1 MKKIYQ
7 TLILTVLLFISSSS
21 MAVVHSVVVSNFQF
35 TPASLSVNVGDTIV
49 WTLGSGNH
57 TTTSNTIPVGADPWD
72 SPINSSVQSFTYII
86 TVAGTYDYICT
97 PHVFAGQIVAIN
109 TGINSLDLFSN
120 FNIFSVRPSIYN
132 ISYSLAR
139 SGNIKISVY
148 DITGKSAKILKSSYQ
163 TAGTYTSNYNFEDLK
178 KGIYIFEMIIDK
190 HRFTKRLVI
199 D

>member
-21 MAVVHSVVVSNFQF
+21 IAVVHSVVVSNFQF

-72 SPINSSVQSFTYII
+72 SPINSNVQSFTYVI

>member
-21 MAVVHSVVVSNFQF
+21 IAVVHSVVVSNFQF

-57 TTTSNTIPVGADPWD
+57 TTTSNTIPVGANPWD

-132 ISYSLAR
+132 VSYSLAR

>member
-21 MAVVHSVVVSNFQF
+21 IAVVHSIVVSNFQF

-72 SPINSSVQSFTYII
+72 SPINSTVQSFTYVIN
-86 TVAGTYDYICT
+86 VAGTYDYICT

-132 ISYSLAR
+132 VSYSLAR

>member
-7 TLILTVLLFISSSS
+7 TLILTTLLFISTSS

>member
-7 TLILTVLLFISSSS
+7 TLILSVLLLISTSST
-21 MAVVHSVVVSNFQF
+21 AVVHTIVVSNIQF
-35 TPASLSVNVGDTIV
+35 SPASLSVNVGDTIF
-49 WTLGSGNH
+49 WTLGSGSH
-57 TTTSNTIPVGADPWD
+57 TTTSTTIPVGADPWD
-72 SPINSSVQSFTYII
+72 NQINPNVQNFTYVI

-97 PHVFAGQIVAIN
+97 LHPFSGQIVAIN

-132 ISYSLAR
+132 ISYSLAH

-148 DITGKSAKILKSSYQ
+148 DITGKSTKVLKSSFQ
-163 TAGTYTSNYNFEDLK
+163 SAGNYLSTYNFEDLK

-190 HRFTKRLVI
+190 HRFTKRLII

>member
-7 TLILTVLLFISSSS
+7 TLILSALLFVSTSSI
-21 MAVVHSVVVSNFQF
+21 AVVHSVVVSNFQF

-49 WTLGSGNH
+49 WTFGGGTH
-57 TTTSNTIPVGADPWD
+57 TTTSNTIPLGADAWD
-72 SPINSSVQSFTYII
+72 RPINSIVQSFTYVI

-97 PHVFAGQIVAIN
+97 PHSFTGQIVAIN
-109 TGINSLDLFSN
+109 TGINTLDLFSN
-120 FNIFSVRPSIYN
+120 FNIYALRSSTYN
-132 ISYSLAR
+132 VSYSLTR
-139 SGNIKISVY
+139 SVNIKISVY

-163 TAGTYTSNYNFEDLK
+163 SAGNYLSTYNFEDLK

-190 HRFTKRLVI
+190 HRFSKRLVI

>member
-7 TLILTVLLFISSSS
+7 ILILTTLLFISTSS
-21 MAVVHSVVVSNFQF
+21 MAAVHSVVVSNFQF

-49 WTLGSGNH
+49 WTLGNGSH
-57 TTTSNTIPVGADPWD
+57 TTTSTTIPQGADLWD
-72 SPINSSVQSFTYII
+72 SPINSNVQSFTYVI
-86 TVAGTYDYICT
+86 TVAGTYDYICS

-109 TGINSLDLFSN
+109 TGINSLDLYSN
-120 FNIFSVRPSIYN
+120 FNIFSLRPSIYN
-132 ISYSLAR
+132 VSYSLAR

>member
-7 TLILTVLLFISSSS
+7 TLILSALLFLSTSSI
-21 MAVVHSVVVSNFQF
+21 AVVHTVVVSNFQF
-35 TPASLSVNVGDTIV
+35 TPASLSVNVGDTIL
-49 WTLGSGNH
+49 WTFGGGNH
-57 TTTSNTIPVGADPWD
+57 TTTSNTIPLGADTWD
-72 SPINSSVQSFTYII
+72 NLINSTVQSFTYVL

-97 PHVFAGQIVAIN
+97 PHGFVGQIVAIN

-120 FNIFSVRPSIYN
+120 FNIYSLRSSMYN
-132 ISYSLAR
+132 VSYSLAR
-139 SGNIKISVY
+139 SGNVKISVY

-163 TAGTYTSNYNFEDLK
+163 SAGNYLSTYNFEDLK

>member
-21 MAVVHSVVVSNFQF
+21 IAVVHSVVVSNFQF

-72 SPINSSVQSFTYII
+72 SPINSNVQSFTYVI

-132 ISYSLAR
+132 VSYSLAR

>member
-21 MAVVHSVVVSNFQF
+21 IAVVHTVVVSNFQF
-35 TPASLSVNVGDTIV
+35 SPASLSVNVGDTIF
-49 WTLGSGNH
+49 WTLGGGSH

-72 SPINSSVQSFTYII
+72 SPINSSVQSFTYVI
-86 TVAGTYDYICT
+86 TVAGTYDYFCT
-97 PHVFAGQIVAIN
+97 PHLFAGQIVAIN
-109 TGINSLDLFSN
+109 TGVNSLDLFSN
-120 FNIFSVRPSIYN
+120 FNIFAVRPSIYN

-148 DITGKSAKILKSSYQ
+148 DITGKSAKVLKSSYQ
-163 TAGTYTSNYNFEDLK
+163 SAGNYLSTYNFEDLK

>member
-21 MAVVHSVVVSNFQF
+21 IAVVHSVVVSNFQF

-57 TTTSNTIPVGADPWD
+57 TTTSTTIPQGADPWNSD
-72 SPINSSVQSFTYII
+72 INSNVQSFTYVIN
-86 TVAGTYDYICT
+86 VAGTYDYICT

>member
-21 MAVVHSVVVSNFQF
+21 IAVVHSVVVSNFQF

-72 SPINSSVQSFTYII
+72 SPINSNVQSFTYVI

-109 TGINSLDLFSN
+109 TGINTLDLFSN

>member
-7 TLILTVLLFISSSS
+7 TLILTTLLFISTSS

-35 TPASLSVNVGDTIV
+35 APASLSVNVGDTIV
-49 WTLGSGNH
+49 WTLGNGSH

-72 SPINSSVQSFTYII
+72 SPINSSVQSFTYVI
-86 TVAGTYDYICT
+86 TVAGTYDYFCT
-97 PHVFAGQIVAIN
+97 PHLFAGQIVAIN

-132 ISYSLAR
+132 VSYSLAR

>member
-7 TLILTVLLFISSSS
+7 TLILTTLLFISTSSI
-21 MAVVHSVVVSNFQF
+21 AVVHSVVVSNFQF

-57 TTTSNTIPVGADPWD
+57 TTTSTTIPQGADPWD
-72 SPINSSVQSFTYII
+72 SPINSNVQSFTYVIN
-86 TVAGTYDYICT
+86 VAGTYDYICT
-97 PHVFAGQIVAIN
+97 PHAFAGQMVAIN

-132 ISYSLAR
+132 ISYLLAR

-163 TAGTYTSNYNFEDLK
+163 TAGTYSSNYNFEDLK

>member
-21 MAVVHSVVVSNFQF
+21 IAVVHSIVVSNFQF

>member
-21 MAVVHSVVVSNFQF
+21 IAVVHSVVVSNFQF